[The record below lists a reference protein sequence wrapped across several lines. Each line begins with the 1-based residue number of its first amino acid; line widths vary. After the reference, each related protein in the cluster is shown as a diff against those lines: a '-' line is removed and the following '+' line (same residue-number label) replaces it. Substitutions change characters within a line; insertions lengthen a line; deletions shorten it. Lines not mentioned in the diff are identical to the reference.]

1 MTEKEILREFT
12 ECANRND
19 FDGCV
24 AAVEKLSAECLNKQC
39 DDGYDMLISAVVSGN
54 ACAVEALLYDG
65 RCDRTNRESL
75 CGMTAEEFALD
86 NPEDSEIRIAFE
98 EAFPAQYIYRDGVLI
113 PREEIFHLIM
123 TDQLEADEGALTLL
137 PLSTCAKLLEHNKI
151 SEECMECLE
160 EYYPGWAADLK
171 GLAHPSAQ
179 S

>member
-123 TDQLEADEGALTLL
+123 TDQLEADEGALSLL
-137 PLSTCAKLLEHNKI
+137 PLSTCEKLFVNNKI
-151 SEECMECLE
+151 NEECMEILA
-160 EYYPGWAADLK
+160 EYQPELAAHLQ
-171 GLAHPSAQ
+171 GLSPASRQ